1 MIRFE
6 TFATLP
12 PLSPQ
17 QLEAQA
23 LYILQNNLIPQIE
36 FAENPTSAD
45 MFWRMFPIQPARI
58 QSDGS
63 PAPTT
68 ASHLIN
74 VLETCARRH
83 PYAYVKLSAYNP
95 RTSQTQLAF
104 IAKTPQ
110 EGM

>member
-1 MIRFE
+1 MRFE

-23 LYILQNNLIPQIE
+23 LYIIKNGLIPQIE
-36 FAENPTSAD
+36 FAENPSSAD

-58 QSDGS
+58 LPDGS
-63 PAPTT
+63 PAPHS
-68 ASHLIN
+68 ASHLVN

-83 PYAYVKLSAYNP
+83 PYAFVKLSGYNP
-95 RTSQTQLAF
+95 VTSQTQLAF
-104 IAKTPQ
+104 IARTPQ